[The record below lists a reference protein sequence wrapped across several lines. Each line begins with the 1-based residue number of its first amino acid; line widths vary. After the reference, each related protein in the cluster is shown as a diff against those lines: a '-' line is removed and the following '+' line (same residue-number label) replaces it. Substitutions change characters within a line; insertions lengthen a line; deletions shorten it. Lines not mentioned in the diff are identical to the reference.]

1 MTDRIEASWEERSA
15 KILESNARIIET
27 SNNTISELKSLREAA
42 VQNISAMQDLAIHLK
57 TAQIEAQQRH
67 NVQMEHLGRLIDLLV
82 TQATPN

>member
-1 MTDRIEASWEERSA
+1 MNDRIEATWEERSA

-27 SNNTISELKSLREAA
+27 SNNAISELKRLRGAA
-42 VQNISAMQDLAIHLK
+42 FRHIGALQDRASHLE

-67 NVQMEHLGRLIDLLV
+67 DVQMEHLGRLIDLLV